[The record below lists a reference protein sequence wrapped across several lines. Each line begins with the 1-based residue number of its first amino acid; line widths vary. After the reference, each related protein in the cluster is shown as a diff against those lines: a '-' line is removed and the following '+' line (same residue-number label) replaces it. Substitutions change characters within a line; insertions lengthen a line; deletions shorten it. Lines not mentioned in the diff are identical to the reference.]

1 MIAYLRGVLLEKSAR
16 SCLVLTGGGAG
27 YELSLTAPAAAGLPL
42 IGEEVSLYVH
52 VQTRED
58 GSDLFGFPDRLERE
72 AFRALISVPKLG
84 PKTAMAMLSN
94 FSVVQLAQVAARED
108 VAALATVPGIGKK
121 SAQRMILELKYA
133 LDGLGL
139 PTAGAAPERE
149 TPAGQVFRDA
159 LAGLTNLGYPDA
171 QAGPVLRDILT
182 EEPDLDVA
190 QALRLCLKRLAQAK
204 S

>member
-1 MIAYLRGVLLEKSAR
+1 MIAYLHGVLREKSAR
-16 SCLVLTGGGAG
+16 SCLVLTGGGVG

-58 GSDLFGFPDRLERE
+58 GSELFGFPDRLERE
-72 AFRALISVPKLG
+72 AFRALIGVPKLG

-94 FSVVQLAQVAARED
+94 FSVEQLAQVAARED

-139 PTAGAAPERE
+139 PARAAPERE

-159 LAGLTNLGYPDA
+159 LAGLTNLGYAEA
-171 QAGPVLRDILT
+171 QAGPILRDIFT
-182 EEPDLDVA
+182 EEPDIDVA